1 MIFCYA
7 RTSTVEQAADGAAS
21 IPEQLRKGR
30 ALAQMRGMSAKD
42 CVSFIDKG
50 ISGSTPLAFRPQ
62 GKEMLEAAQKG
73 DCIVSS
79 KMDRLFRSA
88 LDALQTAEELKAR
101 GVDLVLLDVSSDP
114 VTGNGVGKMFF
125 GIMACVAEF
134 ERSRINERTEEGRR
148 GKRARRGFMGGG
160 VPIGFKVQGK
170 GREAQLEEDEREQA
184 AIAKIKELL
193 ESKHQPGRIGRYLTK
208 YYPTRSGRPWQCVQV
223 QRIIAREG
231 LNG

>member
-7 RTSTVEQAADGAAS
+7 RVSSIEQAAEGNAS
-21 IPEQLRKGR
+21 IPEQLRKGK
-30 ALAQMRGMSAKD
+30 ALAQMRGVPGKD
-42 CVSFIDKG
+42 VITFTDKG

-62 GKEMLEAAQKG
+62 GKEMLDAAQSG
-73 DCIVSS
+73 DLIVAA

-88 LDALQTAEELKAR
+88 IDALQTAEELKKR
-101 GVDLVLLDVSSDP
+101 GVELILLDVGVDP
-114 VTGNGVGKMFF
+114 VTGNGVGKLFF
-125 GIMACVAEF
+125 SILAVMAEF
-134 ERSRINERTEEGRR
+134 ERDRIRERTEEGRR